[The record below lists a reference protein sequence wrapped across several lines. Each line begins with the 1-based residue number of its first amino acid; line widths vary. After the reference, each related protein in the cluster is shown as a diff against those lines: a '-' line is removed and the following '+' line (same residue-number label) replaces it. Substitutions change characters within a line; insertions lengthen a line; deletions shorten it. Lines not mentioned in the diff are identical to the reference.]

1 MDEKEKK
8 FPSAGPAAAVVV
20 VMFEL
25 AVSYYVLGYVQYYL
39 GMWGL
44 VITELAFVAIS
55 LVAAWVVDL
64 NLKEML
70 PFKRIKIN
78 QFFGTIVMWIGSLLL
93 VVLANLIFFYY
104 FPEGLEVNGEL
115 NSFINTWPAIPAL
128 IVVAVMPAICEEMLH
143 RGFIQRCLM
152 KEIKSKMLISIIM
165 GLFFGVFH
173 MDFYRFIGTAIL
185 GGILSYILVTTDNFF
200 YNMLFHFTNNLFA
213 QLLSILTGSMA
224 DTVDTSGTLT
234 RSDLSL
240 GIASYLIIGCVTP
253 LLLLG
258 GSLLLKG
265 IRRIKEEGTKK
276 LIISIVA
283 AVVIAMAMFA
293 AGCVMMVSLYLEKQ

>member
-1 MDEKEKK
+1 MDEKGKK
-8 FPSAGPAAAVVV
+8 FPKAGPVAAVVV
-20 VMFEL
+20 LMFEL
-25 AVSYYVLGYVQYYL
+25 VVFFYILTPVQYYF

-44 VITELAFVAIS
+44 AITELALVVIS

-104 FPEGLEVNGEL
+104 RPEGLKVNGEL
-115 NSFINTWPAIPAL
+115 NSFISTWAVIPAL
-128 IVVAVMPAICEEMLH
+128 IVVSVMPAICEEMLH

-152 KEIKSKMLISIIM
+152 KKINSKMLISIIM
-165 GLFFGVFH
+165 GIFFGLFH

-185 GGILSYILVTTDNFF
+185 GGVLSYILVTTDNFF

-213 QLLSILTGSMA
+213 QLMSILAGSMMDTMDTA
-224 DTVDTSGTLT
+224 DTLTSEELP
-234 RSDLSL
+234 LA
-240 GIASYLIIGCVTP
+240 IAGYLIIGCVTP

-265 IRRIKEEGTKK
+265 IRRIKEEGTMK

-293 AGCVMMVSLYLEKQ
+293 AGCVMMVSLYMAK